1 MLSKSLVKQLRSLQ
15 LKKFRDAEKMFIV
28 EGPKMFAELCNA
40 ANYSRK
46 HVYSITED
54 LIPKSMEND
63 EFSIISEVE
72 LKQISALTTP
82 NKMLAVVHYQEQNN
96 DDININSGFHLLLD
110 GIRDPGNLGTIIRI
124 AEWFGLKSIIASLDT
139 ADFYNP
145 KVIQASMGSVFRV
158 PISYQSLNSILEK
171 NKKETNLP
179 VFAAML
185 EGDSI
190 YNSPINQDAFL
201 LMGNESFGVSSD
213 INKFVTNN
221 IRIPYGPSSE
231 NKADS
236 LNVAIATSIICS
248 EWSRRLLS

>member
-40 ANYSRK
+40 TNWSIK
-46 HVYSITED
+46 HVYSITEE
-54 LIPKSMEND
+54 LIPKSISYD

-82 NKMLAVVHYQEQNN
+82 NKILAVVHYQEQNN
-96 DDININSGFHLLLD
+96 DEININSGFHLLLD
-110 GIRDPGNLGTIIRI
+110 GIRDPGNLGTIIRT
-124 AEWFGLKSIIASLDT
+124 ADWFGINSIIASADT
-139 ADFYNP
+139 VDFYNP

-158 PISYQSLNSILEK
+158 PISYQSIPNILEK
-171 NKKETNLP
+171 NGREAKLP
-179 VFAAML
+179 VYAAML
-185 EGDSI
+185 EGDSVYKSAI
-190 YNSPINQDAFL
+190 HKNSFL

-213 INKFVTNN
+213 IKDFVTNN
-221 IRIPYGPSSE
+221 ICIPYGPSSE
-231 NKADS
+231 NKAES